1 MSNFKLTY
9 KPFGERS
16 ILIEWP
22 SKIDK
27 NILYDILS
35 FKNSIETNSNSIL
48 EIKLAYCSLLISYNF
63 FIEDYGQR
71 VEKLKLLYSEK
82 NNFKQPSKALW
93 KIPVCYD
100 SEFAIDLNEL
110 SISLNLTEQ
119 EIISIHTK
127 PTYLVYFIGFLP
139 GFLYL
144 GGLNKKLHYPR
155 KSSPRLQ
162 ITKGAVAIGGNQ
174 TGVYPNESPGGW
186 NIIGNSPIHFFNV
199 NLKLPCFA
207 KAGDK
212 IQFYS
217 ISKNEYTNIKALVE
231 AGVYQLESE
240 VIND

>member
-48 EIKLAYCSLLISYNF
+48 EIKHAYCSLLISYNF

-162 ITKGAVAIGGNQ
+162 ITKGAVAIAGNQ

>member
-48 EIKLAYCSLLISYNF
+48 EIKHAYCSLLISYNF

-127 PTYLVYFIGFLP
+127 PTYLVYFVGFLP

>member
-174 TGVYPNESPGGW
+174 TGVYPNESP
-186 NIIGNSPIHFFNV
+186 
-199 NLKLPCFA
+199 
-207 KAGDK
+207 
-212 IQFYS
+212 
-217 ISKNEYTNIKALVE
+217 
-231 AGVYQLESE
+231 
-240 VIND
+240 

>member
-48 EIKLAYCSLLISYNF
+48 EIKHAYCSLLISYNF

-100 SEFAIDLNEL
+100 SEFATDLNEL

-127 PTYLVYFIGFLP
+127 PTYLVYFVGFLP

>member
-127 PTYLVYFIGFLP
+127 PTYLVYFVGFLP